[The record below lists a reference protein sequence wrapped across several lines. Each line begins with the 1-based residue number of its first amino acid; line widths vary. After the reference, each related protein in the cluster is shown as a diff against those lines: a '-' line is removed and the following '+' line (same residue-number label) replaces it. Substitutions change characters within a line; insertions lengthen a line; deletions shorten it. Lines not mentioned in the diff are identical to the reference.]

1 LSFRFSILTTTQIN
15 RQILTSGVIGA
26 KKKAKLG
33 VASTICLAKRHDART
48 KDEVVIP
55 IHGSFKNRPERIVE
69 ILKVMDL
76 EIENGYVPL
85 LLHCKN
91 GRDRSPTM
99 AALYLFYKGKFD
111 DFDSALEHVKSK
123 NSAIKPKK
131 AFVEFISDHVLQLID
146 SEDAGGKRET
156 RKQTVT
162 DKTA

>member
-1 LSFRFSILTTTQIN
+1 MTTTQIN
-15 RQILTSGVIGA
+15 RQIITSGVIGS

-33 VASTICLAKRHDART
+33 IASTICLAKKHDART
-48 KDEVVIP
+48 QDEVVIP

-76 EIENGYVPL
+76 EIGNGYVPL

-111 DFDSALEHVKSK
+111 DFEAALEHIKSK
-123 NSAIKPKK
+123 NAAIKPKK
-131 AFVEFISDHVLQLID
+131 AFVEFISDQVLHLID
-146 SEDAGGKRET
+146 SEDATKDIGKNHREAHV
-156 RKQTVT
+156 KSSVSE
-162 DKTA
+162 KTA